1 MTNDKIRIA
10 KPEIRNPKSETN
22 PKAEIRTR
30 RTYTSLAGASG
41 FGLRIL
47 DFGFRIQPLCLALR
61 LPFCPPRT
69 SPLAHAHR
77 HPIPLRALWPQGARR
92 ARRLGFQGALRNGGF
107 SQRPA

>member
-47 DFGFRIQPLCLALR
+47 GFFRISDFGFRIQPLCLALR

-69 SPLAHAHR
+69 APLAHAHR
-77 HPIPLRALWPQGARR
+77 HPIPLRALCPQGARR
-92 ARRLGFQGALRNGGF
+92 ARRRG
-107 SQRPA
+107 